1 MFYQDN
7 QHLFKAS
14 TVDKKVKN
22 IYSIQETSFYIY
34 IYLNTSLINL
44 VSKSTVEPKVD
55 VTEKKLLYYTY
66 SRLYTG

>member
-55 VTEKKLLYYTY
+55 VTEKKTSLLY
-66 SRLYTG
+66 LL